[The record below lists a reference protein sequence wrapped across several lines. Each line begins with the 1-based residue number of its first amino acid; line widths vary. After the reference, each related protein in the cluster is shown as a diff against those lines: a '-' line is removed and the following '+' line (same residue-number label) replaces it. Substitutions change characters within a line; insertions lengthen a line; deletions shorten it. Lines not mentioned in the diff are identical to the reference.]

1 MRALPCDELLLEPQ
15 TVAHAAALFE
25 LLQDPRLYA
34 FEGEPPKSLA
44 WWVDRLERLSSRQ
57 SPDGQEAWLNWVVCR
72 AGVPLGY
79 VQATVFEGLD
89 RRRTAWVAYVLGSAH
104 WRQGVATRAVAC
116 MEQEL
121 VAAYGVQRLAA
132 VLKRENEA
140 SRQLLL
146 RLGYG
151 AVDPKDALWQVA
163 GPEELVL
170 ARGG

>member
-1 MRALPCDELLLEPQ
+1 MSDEDAALAALEAYEKQAKRDKFDALAKTIARSTSQRDE
-15 TVAHAAALFE
+15 ADWAAA
-25 LLQDPRLYA
+25 
-34 FEGEPPKSLA
+34 
-44 WWVDRLERLSSRQ
+44 
-57 SPDGQEAWLNWVVCR
+57 DGAE
-72 AGVPLGY
+72 
-79 VQATVFEGLD
+79 
-89 RRRTAWVAYVLGSAH
+89 
-104 WRQGVATRAVAC
+104 
-116 MEQEL
+116 EL

-151 AVDPKDALWQVA
+151 AVDPRDALWQVA